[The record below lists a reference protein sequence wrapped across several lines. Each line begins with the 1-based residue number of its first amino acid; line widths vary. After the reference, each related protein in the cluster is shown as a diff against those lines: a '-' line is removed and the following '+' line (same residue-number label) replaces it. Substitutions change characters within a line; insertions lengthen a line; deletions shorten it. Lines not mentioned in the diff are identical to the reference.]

1 MSNGAYY
8 VMVTISLLAYITV
21 FVDSMRSLT
30 PVIAIVSIAVIVA
43 CMIFGFVRSKNPNV
57 QVETSMWEE

>member
-1 MSNGAYY
+1 
-8 VMVTISLLAYITV
+8 
-21 FVDSMRSLT
+21 MRSLT